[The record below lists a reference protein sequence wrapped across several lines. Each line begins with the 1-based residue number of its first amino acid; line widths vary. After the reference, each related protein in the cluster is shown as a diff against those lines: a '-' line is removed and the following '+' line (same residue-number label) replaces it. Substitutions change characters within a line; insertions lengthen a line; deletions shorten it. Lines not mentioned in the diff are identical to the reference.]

1 MDTNGDYK
9 ILNIN
14 GQISGTL
21 NIQLSRCDE
30 NGNIL
35 EIKSGLI
42 TGKNQNIFELMCLNE
57 EKDLINKRIHFLIKI
72 NTISGIEKTYEV

>member
-42 TGKNQNIFELMCLNE
+42 TGKN
-57 EKDLINKRIHFLIKI
+57 
-72 NTISGIEKTYEV
+72 